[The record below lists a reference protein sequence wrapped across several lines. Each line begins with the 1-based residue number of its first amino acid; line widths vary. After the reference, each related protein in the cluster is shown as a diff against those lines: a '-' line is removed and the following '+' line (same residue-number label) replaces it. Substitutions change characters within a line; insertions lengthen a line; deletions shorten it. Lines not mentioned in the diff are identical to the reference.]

1 MKDLKSFNGKRL
13 KIARTLKGMSISELA
28 DALEVQRQTLSY
40 YENGKIS
47 NPDFPKIQKMS
58 QILNFPID
66 FFLDS
71 DTKLI
76 KTAPSTYFRSLLTT
90 NKKYRYE
97 QEIKISFVSI
107 IYAYLSEY
115 IRFPEVN
122 LPDVGHVN
130 NIEDI
135 ALKLR
140 ECWDLGYGPIDNL
153 IFHAE
158 QNGIIL
164 TSFST
169 TTNDIDAFSQK
180 ININDEERYIVA
192 LSKNKNTAARL
203 HFDVAHELGH
213 IMLHDW
219 EDDIE
224 NLSPTDFRTR
234 EQEANDFASAF
245 LLPKE
250 TFIKE
255 VGAYADKLSY
265 YIELKNKW
273 KVSIAAMI
281 RRAKNLDLITYDKYQ
296 SLMRQMQKMGI
307 RKCEP
312 LDDILFTAQPSLL
325 KTAVEMLINDDV
337 LTAKEILQELS
348 TDYNLSLYSDDIET
362 LLGLS
367 KGTLKT
373 SNVIPIHL
381 LELKSDQNGE
391 VATDIP
397 LDPFSAIH
405 SGS

>member
-13 KIARTLKGMSISELA
+13 KIARTLKGMSIAELA
-28 DALEVQRQTLSY
+28 EALDLQRQTVSM

-47 NPDFPKIQKMS
+47 IPDFPKVQEMS
-58 QILNFPID
+58 KILNFPID

-71 DTKLI
+71 DTELVNV
-76 KTAPSTYFRSLLTT
+76 APSTYFRSLLTT

-97 QEIKISFVSI
+97 QEIKIKFVST
-107 IYAYLSEY
+107 IYSYLSDY
-115 IRFPEVN
+115 ITFPQVN
-122 LPDVGHVN
+122 LPEVCDGDD
-130 NIEDI
+130 IEDI
-135 ALKLR
+135 AMKLR
-140 ECWDLGYGPIDNL
+140 KCWDLGYGPIDNL

-169 TTNDIDAFSQK
+169 STNDIDAFSQK
-180 ININDEERYIVA
+180 FSINDEDRFIVA
-192 LSKNKNTAARL
+192 LSQNKSTAARL

-224 NLSPTDFRTR
+224 SILPSEFRDR
-234 EQEANDFASAF
+234 EQQANDFASAF
-245 LLPKE
+245 LLPKD
-250 TFIKE
+250 TFLKE
-255 VGAYADKLSY
+255 VGTYADKLNY
-265 YIELKNKW
+265 YIELKKKW

-281 RRAKNLDLITYDKYQ
+281 RRSKTLGLITYDKYQ

-312 LDDILFTAQPSLL
+312 LDDILVTAKPSLL
-325 KTAVEMLINDDV
+325 KTAVEMLINDNV
-337 LTAKEILQELS
+337 LTPKEILQELS
-348 TDYNLSLYSDDIET
+348 DEYNLSLYSDDIET

-373 SNVIPIHL
+373 SNVIPVHFL
-381 LELKSDQNGE
+381 GLKS
-391 VATDIP
+391 
-397 LDPFSAIH
+397 
-405 SGS
+405 

>member
-1 MKDLKSFNGKRL
+1 MKDIKSFNGKRL
-13 KIARTLKGMSISELA
+13 KTARTLKEMSILELA
-28 DALEVQRQTLSY
+28 ELLGVQRQTVSY
-40 YENGKIS
+40 YESGKIS
-47 NPDFPKIQKMS
+47 DPEFSKVQKMS

-66 FFLDS
+66 FFLECDN
-71 DTKLI
+71 DHV

-97 QEIKISFVSI
+97 QEIKINFVSK

-115 IRFPEVN
+115 ILFPPIN
-122 LPDVGHVN
+122 LPDVQYMN
-130 NIEDI
+130 DIEEI

-140 ECWDLGYGPIDNL
+140 ECWNLGYGPIDNL

-158 QNGIIL
+158 QNGLIL

-169 TTNDIDAFSQK
+169 STNDIDAFSQK
-180 ININDEERYIVA
+180 ITVDNDERYIIA
-192 LSKNKNTAARL
+192 ISQNKNTAARL

-224 NLSPTDFRTR
+224 NLAPADFRAR

-245 LLPKE
+245 LLPKD

-255 VGAYADKLSY
+255 IGNYADELNY
-265 YIELKNKW
+265 YIELKKKW

-281 RRAKNLDLITYDKYQ
+281 RRAKNLDLLTYDKYQ
-296 SLMRQMQKMGI
+296 SLMRQMQKKGI

-312 LDDILFTAQPSLL
+312 LDDILITAQPSLL
-325 KTAVEMLINDDV
+325 KTAVEMLLNDNV
-337 LTAKEILQELS
+337 LTAQEILDELS
-348 TDYNLSLYSDDIET
+348 SEYNLSLYSEDIEA

-373 SNVIPIHL
+373 SNLIPIHSL
-381 LELKSDQNGE
+381 QLKNDN
-391 VATDIP
+391 
-397 LDPFSAIH
+397 
-405 SGS
+405 

>member
-13 KIARTLKGMSISELA
+13 KTARTLKGMSISELA
-28 DALEVQRQTLSY
+28 EALDLQRQTISM

-47 NPDFPKIQKMS
+47 NPDFPKILKMS
-58 QILNFPID
+58 QLLNFPID

-71 DTKLI
+71 DTELVNL
-76 KTAPSTYFRSLLTT
+76 APTTYFRSLLTT

-97 QEIKISFVSI
+97 QEIKISFVST

-115 IRFPEVN
+115 ITFPQVN
-122 LPDVGHVN
+122 LPDVSNRDG
-130 NIEDI
+130 IEDV
-135 ALKLR
+135 AMKLR
-140 ECWDLGYGPIDNL
+140 ECWNLGYGPIDNL

-164 TSFST
+164 TSFQT

-180 ININDEERYIVA
+180 ISIINEERYIVA
-192 LSKNKNTAARL
+192 LSNNKNTAARF

-224 NLSPTDFRTR
+224 NISATEFRDK
-234 EQEANDFASAF
+234 EQQANDFASAF

-255 VGAYADKLSY
+255 VGTYADELNY
-265 YIELKNKW
+265 YIELKKKW
-273 KVSIAAMI
+273 KVSVAAMI
-281 RRAKNLDLITYDKYQ
+281 RRAKNLGLISYDKYQ
-296 SLMRQMQKMGI
+296 WLMRQMQKMGI

-312 LDDILFTAQPSLL
+312 LDDVLVTAQPSLL
-325 KTAVEMLINDDV
+325 KTAVEMLINDNV
-337 LTAKEILQELS
+337 LTANEIIQELS
-348 TDYNLSLYSDDIET
+348 DEYNLSLYSDEIEN
-362 LLGLS
+362 LLGLN

-373 SNVIPIHL
+373 GNVTPIHY
-381 LELKSDQNGE
+381 LELK
-391 VATDIP
+391 
-397 LDPFSAIH
+397 
-405 SGS
+405 

>member
-28 DALEVQRQTLSY
+28 EAMDLQRQTVSM
-40 YENGKIS
+40 YESGKIS
-47 NPDFPKIQKMS
+47 NPDFPKVQKMS

-71 DTKLI
+71 DTELVK
-76 KTAPSTYFRSLLTT
+76 ASPSTYFRSHLTT

-97 QEIKISFVSI
+97 QIIKISFVST

-115 IRFPEVN
+115 ITFPQVN
-122 LPDVGHVN
+122 LPDVYDCDD
-130 NIEDI
+130 IEDI
-135 ALKLR
+135 AARLR

-158 QNGIIL
+158 KNGIIL

-169 TTNDIDAFSQK
+169 STNDIDAFSRK
-180 ININDEERYIVA
+180 IEINDEDRYIVA

-224 NLSPTDFRTR
+224 NISPSEFRSK
-234 EQEANDFASAF
+234 EQQANDFASAF

-255 VGAYADKLSY
+255 IGVYADKLNY
-265 YIELKNKW
+265 YIELKKKW
-273 KVSIAAMI
+273 KVSISAMI
-281 RRAKNLDLITYDKYQ
+281 RRSKNLGLITYDKYQ
-296 SLMRQMQKMGI
+296 ALMRQMQKMGI
-307 RKCEP
+307 RKYEP
-312 LDDILFTAQPSLL
+312 LDDSLVTAQPSLL
-325 KTAVEMLINDDV
+325 KTAVEMLINDNV
-337 LTAKEILQELS
+337 LT
-348 TDYNLSLYSDDIET
+348 
-362 LLGLS
+362 LLR
-367 KGTLKT
+367 
-373 SNVIPIHL
+373 IHRIASRIKQRNIKN
-381 LELKSDQNGE
+381 E
-391 VATDIP
+391 
-397 LDPFSAIH
+397 
-405 SGS
+405 

>member
-13 KIARTLKGMSISELA
+13 KTARTLKGVSISELA
-28 DALEVQRQTLSY
+28 EELDVQRQTISC

-47 NPDFPKIQKMS
+47 SPDFPKIQKMS

-71 DTKLI
+71 DTDLVKI
-76 KTAPSTYFRSLLTT
+76 APSTYFRSLLTT

-97 QEIKISFVSI
+97 QEVKINFVSI

-115 IRFPEVN
+115 ITFPQVN
-122 LPDVGHVN
+122 LPEICDTD
-130 NIEDI
+130 NIENI
-135 ALKLR
+135 AMKLR
-140 ECWDLGYGPIDNL
+140 ECWNLGYGPIDNL
-153 IFHAE
+153 IFYAE
-158 QNGIIL
+158 KNGIIL

-169 TTNDIDAFSQK
+169 NTNDIDAFSQK

-224 NLSPTDFRTR
+224 NLSPSEFRTR

-245 LLPKE
+245 LLPKD

-255 VGAYADKLSY
+255 VGVYADKLSY
-265 YIELKNKW
+265 YIELKKKW

-296 SLMRQMQKMGI
+296 DLMRQMQKKGI

-312 LDDILFTAQPSLL
+312 LDDVLMTAQPSLL
-325 KTAVEMLINDDV
+325 KTAVEMLINDNV

-348 TDYNLSLYSDDIET
+348 TEYNLSLYSDDIET
-362 LLGLS
+362 LLGLN

-373 SNVIPIHL
+373 SNIIPIHFL
-381 LELKSDQNGE
+381 DLK
-391 VATDIP
+391 
-397 LDPFSAIH
+397 
-405 SGS
+405 